1 MSQISISE
9 ASDLLKK
16 LFDERIPVTA
26 FLIGPSRVRFLLKGF
41 VVGATKEQGLFVG
54 DRLPPEISV
63 NWVNVSPFVEGRC
76 MFEYG
81 ERREI
86 PEGFRDDVFLADLG
100 ESLLTIRFLTTSEI
114 LSIFFTT

>member
-54 DRLPPEISV
+54 DRLPPRDFRQLGKCI
-63 NWVNVSPFVEGRC
+63 PFC
-76 MFEYG
+76 
-81 ERREI
+81 RREMH
-86 PEGFRDDVFLADLG
+86 V
-100 ESLLTIRFLTTSEI
+100 
-114 LSIFFTT
+114 